1 MAAHALRVI
10 GYDIG
15 AMVFT
20 GCEIHIVMTGTAG
33 LSGGLR
39 IPVGCVRCFRVIA
52 IVAITAVTDVLW
64 ITQITVT
71 LQRIITPVKAIVI
84 AANHAGQVLAMMNLV
99 HHHGHVNG
107 ITTVGIG

>member
-1 MAAHALRVI
+1 MTARALRVV
-10 GYDIG
+10 GDDIG

-20 GCEIHIVMTGTAG
+20 GREIYIVMTGAAG
-33 LSGGLR
+33 LGGRLR

-64 ITQITVT
+64 ITKITVT

-84 AANHAGQVLAMMNLV
+84 AADHAGQVLATMNFV
-99 HHHGHVNG
+99 HNHGQVNG
-107 ITTVGIG
+107 VATVGIG